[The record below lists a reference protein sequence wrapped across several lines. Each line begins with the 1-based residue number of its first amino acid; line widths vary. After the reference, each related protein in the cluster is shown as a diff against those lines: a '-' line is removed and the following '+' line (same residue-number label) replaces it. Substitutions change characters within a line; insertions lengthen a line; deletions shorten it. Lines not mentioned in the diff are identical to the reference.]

1 MGTNR
6 RTTIELTAGEAR
18 SFLEVGKTI
27 YLASNGDDGYPHLI
41 AMWYAIRDDAILMST
56 YRKSQKTKN
65 LLRDPRCTILL
76 EEGDTYAELKG
87 LFLRGR
93 CEVIDDEETTLETMK
108 TVGARAAGVTPDLIE
123 TDDGLRSRAKK
134 RVTLVFRA
142 EKTRSWDHQKLG
154 GRY

>member
-6 RTTIELTAGEAR
+6 RDAIELTEDEAR
-18 SFLEVGKTI
+18 TFLEGGKTI
-27 YLASNGDDGYPHLI
+27 YMASNGRDGYPHLI
-41 AMWYAIRDDAILMST
+41 AMWYALDGDDVIMST
-56 YRKSQKTKN
+56 YRKAQKVKN
-65 LLRDPRCTILL
+65 LRADPRCTLLL
-76 EEGDTYAELKG
+76 EEGPIYSELKG

-93 CEVIDDEETTLETMK
+93 CEVIDDEDTTLETMRK
-108 TVGARAAGVTPDLIE
+108 VGERAAGGTPIPVGA
-123 TDDGLRSRAKK
+123 DDALRERAKK